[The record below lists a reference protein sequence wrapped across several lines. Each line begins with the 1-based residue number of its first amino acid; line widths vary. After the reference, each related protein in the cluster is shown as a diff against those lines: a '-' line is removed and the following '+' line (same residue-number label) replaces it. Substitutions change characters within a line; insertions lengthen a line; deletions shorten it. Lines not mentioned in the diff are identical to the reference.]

1 MMQLIDSHCHLDD
14 ARFEHDRAEVLQRA
28 HRAGVIAQLLPAV
41 SAARWP
47 VLQRVLAL
55 DEGLYAAYG
64 LHPMLIA
71 EHQDEHL
78 DQLALWLE
86 REKPLAVGECGLDF
100 FVKGLD
106 HTAQLHFFHQQ
117 LDLAVQFKLPVVIHA
132 RKAVD
137 QVLAAL
143 RQRPSLSGVCHCF
156 SGSEQQAKQLIERGF
171 RLGFGG
177 PITYPRALKLRRL
190 VTRLPLESLLLES
203 DAPDQPDSQHWQQ
216 RNEPAYLSQVAQ
228 TVAELKGI
236 EQALV
241 ATVTTENAWQL
252 FQF

>member
-14 ARFEHDRAEVLQRA
+14 ARFEHDRAAVLQRA

-47 VLQRVLAL
+47 PLKRTLILA
-55 DEGLYAAYG
+55 EGLYAAYG
-64 LHPMLIA
+64 LHPMFIA

-78 DQLALWLE
+78 DQLALWLAQ
-86 REKPLAVGECGLDF
+86 EKPLAVGECGLDF
-100 FVKGLD
+100 FIKELD
-106 HTAQLHFFHQQ
+106 QMAQLHFFHQQ

-132 RKAVD
+132 RKELD

-228 TVAELKGI
+228 TVAELKGLD
-236 EQALV
+236 QALV
-241 ATVTTENAWQL
+241 AAVTTENARQL